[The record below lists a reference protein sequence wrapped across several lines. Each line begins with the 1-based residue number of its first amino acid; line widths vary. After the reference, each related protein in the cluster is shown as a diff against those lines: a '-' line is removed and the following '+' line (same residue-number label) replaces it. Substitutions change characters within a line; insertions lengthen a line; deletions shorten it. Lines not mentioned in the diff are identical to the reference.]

1 MEPTLDPTLKY
12 DEALQELQNIVRLL
26 ERKEINIDELANQ
39 VKKAKLLV
47 DFCRKKLD
55 DTEDEINKIIRPE
68 VSDENEPF

>member
-12 DEALQELQNIVRLL
+12 DEALQELQSIVRLL

-47 DFCRKKLD
+47 DFCRKMLN
-55 DTEDEINKIIRPE
+55 DTEEEINKIIRPE
-68 VSDENEPF
+68 ASDENEPF

>member
-12 DEALQELQNIVRLL
+12 DEALQELQSIVRLL
-26 ERKEINIDELANQ
+26 ERKEINIDELAYQ

-55 DTEDEINKIIRPE
+55 DTEEEINKIIRPE
-68 VSDENEPF
+68 TSDENEPF

>member
-12 DEALQELQNIVRLL
+12 DEALEELQSIVRLL

-47 DFCRKKLD
+47 DFCRKKLN
-55 DTEDEINKIIRPE
+55 DTEEEINKIIRPE
-68 VSDENEPF
+68 ASDENEPF

>member
-12 DEALQELQNIVRLL
+12 DEALQELQSIVRLL

-47 DFCRKKLD
+47 DFCRKKLN
-55 DTEDEINKIIRPE
+55 DTEEEINKIIRPDA
-68 VSDENEPF
+68 SDENEPF

>member
-1 MEPTLDPTLKY
+1 MEPTLDPKLKY
-12 DEALQELQNIVRLL
+12 DEALQELQSIVRLL

-55 DTEDEINKIIRPE
+55 DTEEEINKIIRPE
-68 VSDENEPF
+68 TSDENEPF

>member
-12 DEALQELQNIVRLL
+12 DEALQELQSIVRLL

-55 DTEDEINKIIRPE
+55 DTEEEINKIIRPE
-68 VSDENEPF
+68 TSDENEPF

>member
-12 DEALQELQNIVRLL
+12 DEALQELQSIVRLL

-55 DTEDEINKIIRPE
+55 NTEEEINKIIRPE
-68 VSDENEPF
+68 ASNENEPF